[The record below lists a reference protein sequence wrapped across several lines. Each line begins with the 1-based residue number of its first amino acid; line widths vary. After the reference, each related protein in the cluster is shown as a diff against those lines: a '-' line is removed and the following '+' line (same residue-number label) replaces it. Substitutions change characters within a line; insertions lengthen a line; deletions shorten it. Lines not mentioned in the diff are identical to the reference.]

1 MKSLLS
7 IFLFI
12 NIFVYSNYVRYS
24 RLSSFPFIQRHRL
37 VNEIVKE
44 KLEGDF
50 VHALSIET
58 KSPAQWN
65 ESYKMDPSPNC
76 KGGFGK

>member
-1 MKSLLS
+1 MLENLLENRKRQKKKLIS
-7 IFLFI
+7 IL
-12 NIFVYSNYVRYS
+12 NFV
-24 RLSSFPFIQRHRL
+24 QRHRL
-37 VNEIVKE
+37 VNEVVKE

-65 ESYKMDPSPNC
+65 ENYVMDSSPNC
-76 KGGFGK
+76 RGGFGK

>member
-1 MKSLLS
+1 MFYA
-7 IFLFI
+7 IF
-12 NIFVYSNYVRYS
+12 YVC
-24 RLSSFPFIQRHRL
+24 LQRHRL

-65 ESYKMDPSPNC
+65 ENYKMDPSPNC